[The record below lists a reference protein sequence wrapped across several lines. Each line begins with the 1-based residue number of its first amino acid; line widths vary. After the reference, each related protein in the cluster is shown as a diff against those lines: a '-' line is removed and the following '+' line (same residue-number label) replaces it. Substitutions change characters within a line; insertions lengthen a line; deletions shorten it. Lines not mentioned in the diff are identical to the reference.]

1 MNRNI
6 QFIAQTNIQLF
17 HQLQEAGY
25 NDRDLICIHQSYQ
38 LACRLFTGFFRGSG
52 KPFLAH
58 LVGTA
63 SILVSIES
71 PIEIVAAGLLHA
83 TYELGDF
90 GDGSQGVSSK
100 KRNKI
105 KQQVGKKIESY
116 IARYT
121 ALKWNQSSAINI
133 FNHLEKLDQTQKE
146 VLLIRL
152 ANELEDYHD
161 SGVLYC
167 AKYQERLD
175 YLNACSHLMVAM
187 AQKLGYPNL
196 AIALEQIFKES
207 ANQNIL
213 PFLQNTEIYSYVL
226 NTSSPLQRLIG
237 KWNYRLTNR
246 LKIIFDNHD
255 QESSALID
263 F

>member
-1 MNRNI
+1 M
-6 QFIAQTNIQLF
+6 
-17 HQLQEAGY
+17 
-25 NDRDLICIHQSYQ
+25 
-38 LACRLFTGFFRGSG
+38 
-52 KPFLAH
+52 
-58 LVGTA
+58 
-63 SILVSIES
+63 
-71 PIEIVAAGLLHA
+71 
-83 TYELGDF
+83 
-90 GDGSQGVSSK
+90 
-100 KRNKI
+100 
-105 KQQVGKKIESY
+105 GKKIESY

-133 FNHLEKLDQTQKE
+133 FNHLEKLDQTHKE